1 MGDMVDDCCG
11 FDTLAA
17 PRNSVQ
23 RSKSIAITVVL
34 FLRSRLDLED
44 NLLGCLDV
52 DVIEF
57 GLCPDRN

>member
-1 MGDMVDDCCG
+1 MGDIVDDCCW
-11 FDTLAA
+11 FDTIPA
-17 PRNSVQ
+17 RRTSVL
-23 RSKSIAITVVL
+23 RSKSIAMTVVL

-44 NLLGCLDV
+44 DLLGCLDV